1 MRKTYITPAATAVE
15 IKTDSLLAASL
26 SINNGGDTV
35 GSADDAW
42 SQHKGGWNS
51 DAWSD
56 AE

>member
-15 IKTDSLLAASL
+15 IKAESLLAASL